1 MARNPLYND
10 DYARKNQKR
19 YKLSQDYTR
28 PYFDRFIDNYKHY
41 FIRTIDEAIEADQES
56 YPFYSNLMLPITYQI
71 VETILP
77 RMFSRMFNFNI
88 KTEQDNDTQDEAA
101 MRELI
106 KYQMNHP
113 YLIDD
118 PIFARMVSGLKEEF
132 ITGNSWGEV
141 PWYLKEAEVE
151 EWQPYSRLLG
161 IEEPSWEN
169 LEKIAYYGL
178 EPDWMLVKVKKRVI
192 DAPVYQHR
200 NIFHVFPDPK
210 KKRVSD
216 LEYVIVEDFMTM
228 DEIMEMVEVAP
239 SQYKNVDTLK
249 KMKAQKDYASEDT
262 ENYDQQMAEIFGGDD
277 FNTKDN
283 ENGQYKVW
291 FVKEEESYGIIINEK
306 LTIRQTG
313 NPNGDGKLGMF
324 LMKDIPVPHQ
334 LYAWGEPDPIKKIE
348 DAMSDQAN
356 MRSDNVFYDLM
367 RIWKLDP
374 GSLVEGEIF
383 TPEPGAIVQM
393 NDLNGLEPVETGQ
406 TKSSAYREYQEWD
419 KILQGVSG
427 VTDYASGQVEPG
439 MNDTKGGV
447 ELLQAAANARFAL
460 KLQLFESLGVKA
472 MGTMYVQRNMRFFD
486 SPQWVDKQ
494 LITPSRIRRIRGNVH
509 FMVDSGSSESVSRA
523 TELKKWDTIIAAQG
537 KVPFA
542 NPSEK
547 AQDKMRKGMLYALG
561 ETDVDELAE
570 QAQPQP
576 PPTTPTLP
584 TVPDGSGGGVAMP
597 PGGGTPPTLPVAP
610 QGTPTVENA
619 QPSTPEIPA
628 GGAEAPTVT
637 I

>member
-1 MARNPLYND
+1 MARLPNQLDEYC
-10 DYARKNQKR
+10 RKNQKR

-41 FIRTIDEAIEADQES
+41 FIRTIDEAIESDEDS
-56 YPFYSNLMLPITYQI
+56 YPFYSNLMLPITYQV

-88 KTEQDNDTQDEAA
+88 KTEQDNDAEDETA

-118 PIFARMVSGLKEEF
+118 PIFARMVSALKEEF
-132 ITGNSWGEV
+132 ITGNAWGEV
-141 PWYLKEAEVE
+141 PWYLKDVEVE
-151 EWQPYSRLLG
+151 EWQPYSQMLG
-161 IEEPSWEN
+161 ITDPSWDH
-169 LEKIAYYGL
+169 LERIAYYGL
-178 EPDWMLVKVKKRVI
+178 EPDWKLVKVQRRVI

-228 DEIMEMVEVAP
+228 DEIKDMVNVAP
-239 SQYKNVDTLK
+239 SQYKNIDTLK
-249 KMKAQKDYASEDT
+249 RMKAEKDYASEET
-262 ENYDQQMAEIFGGDD
+262 TNYDQEMEEIFGGSDYK
-277 FNTKDN
+277 TKDN
-283 ENGQYKVW
+283 DNGQYKVW
-291 FVKEEESYGIIINEK
+291 FVKEPESYGIIINEK
-306 LTIRQTG
+306 LTIRQTS

-348 DAMSDQAN
+348 DAMSDQSN

-374 GSLVEGEIF
+374 GALVEGEVF

-393 NDLNGLEPVETGQ
+393 NDLNGLAPVETGS
-406 TKSSAYREYQEWD
+406 TKATAYREYTEWD
-419 KILQGVSG
+419 NIVQAVSG
-427 VTDYASGQVEPG
+427 VTDYATGQVQPG

-447 ELLQAAANARFAL
+447 EMLQAAANARFAL

-486 SPQWVDKQ
+486 QAQWVDKK
-494 LITPSRIRRIRGNVH
+494 LITPTKIRRLRGNIH

-537 KVPFA
+537 KVPFE

-547 AQDKMRKGMLYALG
+547 AKEAMRRGFLYAMG
-561 ETDVDELAE
+561 ETDVDTLSE
-570 QAQPQP
+570 QATPQP
-576 PPTTPTLP
+576 PTTVPVVPQSSDGAVPTTQELPVEQP
-584 TVPDGSGGGVAMP
+584 TVNAEQTQADIPTSAP
-597 PGGGTPPTLPVAP
+597 TP
-610 QGTPTVENA
+610 
-619 QPSTPEIPA
+619 
-628 GGAEAPTVT
+628 EAPTA
-637 I
+637 